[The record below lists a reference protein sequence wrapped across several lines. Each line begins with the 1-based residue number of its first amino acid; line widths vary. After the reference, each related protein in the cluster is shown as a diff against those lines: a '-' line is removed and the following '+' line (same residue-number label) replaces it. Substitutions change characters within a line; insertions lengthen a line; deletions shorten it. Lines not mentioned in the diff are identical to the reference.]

1 MIAADSCVWIDFFNR
16 TSGVAAQRLAEAV
29 NDARVVMPPPVL
41 TELLSNPAR
50 NALGVLILKHI
61 NMLELKEDY
70 WQRAGLLRAKIRKL
84 GHKANLG
91 DALIAQSCIDH
102 RVPLLTT
109 DTDFRHYA
117 KAGGLKL
124 A

>member
-16 TSGVAAQRLAEAV
+16 TSGVAAQRLAEAI

-41 TELLSNPAR
+41 TELLSNPAK

-70 WQRAGLLRAKIRKL
+70 WQRAGLLRAKIRNL

-109 DTDFRHYA
+109 DTDFRHYV